1 MNMVRSMLSN
11 STLPVSLWMEAL
23 KTATHISNRVP
34 SKSVPKALF
43 VSVATSR
50 AIRKIMMERSIDSL
64 ASRISRVLVQK
75 SIAGRDRDRDKHICR
90 VAFGGILRVSSPP
103 LQKSRSQTRPKTP
116 YELWTGR
123 KPSMNYMHVWG
134 CAAEAKLFNPSLGK
148 LDPKTESCYFIGY
161 PKKSKGYKF
170 YCPKGITKFFETRH
184 AIFLEENGCAEP
196 RQINLEEMR
205 THDPI
210 PR

>member
-1 MNMVRSMLSN
+1 MVRSMLSN

-34 SKSVPKALF
+34 SKSV
-43 VSVATSR
+43 
-50 AIRKIMMERSIDSL
+50 
-64 ASRISRVLVQK
+64 
-75 SIAGRDRDRDKHICR
+75 
-90 VAFGGILRVSSPP
+90 
-103 LQKSRSQTRPKTP
+103 PKTP

-161 PKKSKGYKF
+161 PEKSKGYKF
-170 YCPKGITKFFETRH
+170 YCPKGSTKFVETRH
-184 AIFLEENGCAEP
+184 AVFLEENGCAEP
-196 RQINLEEMR
+196 RQIIMCL
-205 THDPI
+205 
-210 PR
+210 